1 MDTSGPSQRTRSAA
15 QRLAETGEDPR
26 SQELAENLASVH
38 ERIDR
43 AMEAAGRTDRP
54 TLIVVTKFFPAA
66 DVARLYRLGV
76 RDVGENRD
84 QEAAAKATEVRALLS
99 AEDSAAPAEST
110 AAGADLHWHFIGQLQ
125 SNKAKSVVGY
135 ADHLHSVDRASL
147 VKALKKTAEA
157 RSAAVVT
164 CLIQVDLRDP
174 LPTDGR
180 GGAAPE
186 DISTLADALEAAPG
200 FRLGGLMAVAPLEEP
215 PAPAFARLQ
224 ELSLRL
230 RARRPEA
237 DMISAGMSGDLEA
250 AVAHG
255 ATHLRVGRDVLGE
268 RPLQR

>member
-1 MDTSGPSQRTRSAA
+1 MDTSGESQRLRSAA
-15 QRLAETGEDPR
+15 RQLAETGEDPR
-26 SQELAENLASVH
+26 SQELAESLASVH
-38 ERIDR
+38 ERIDQ
-43 AMEAAGRTDRP
+43 AVEAAGRSDRP
-54 TLIVVTKFFPAA
+54 ALIVVTKFFPAA

-84 QEAAAKATEVRALLS
+84 QEAAAKAAEVHELLAAGNS
-99 AEDSAAPAEST
+99 AEPA
-110 AAGADLHWHFIGQLQ
+110 AAGQDLHWHFIGQLQ
-125 SNKAKSVVGY
+125 SNKARSVVGY

-147 VKALKKTAEA
+147 VKALAKTAEV
-157 RSAAVVT
+157 RPRAVVT

-174 LPTDGR
+174 LPSDAR

-186 DISTLADALEAAPG
+186 DISTLADALEEAPG
-200 FRLGGLMAVAPLEEP
+200 LRLGGLMAVAPLEEP
-215 PAPAFARLQ
+215 PAPAFARLA
-224 ELSLRL
+224 ELSATLRM
-230 RARRPEA
+230 RRPEA

>member
-1 MDTSGPSQRTRSAA
+1 MDTSGPSQRLRSAA
-15 QRLAETGEDPR
+15 RRLAETGEDPR

-38 ERIDR
+38 ERIDQ
-43 AMEAAGRTDRP
+43 AMGAADRSDRP
-54 TLIVVTKFFPAA
+54 ALIVVTKFFPAA

-84 QEAAAKATEVRALLS
+84 QEAAAKAAEVRALLN
-99 AEDSAAPAEST
+99 AENAAEPA
-110 AAGADLHWHFIGQLQ
+110 AAGQDLHWHFIGQLQ

-147 VKALKKTAEA
+147 IKALTKTAEA
-157 RSAAVVT
+157 RSAAEVT

-174 LPTDGR
+174 LPADGR

-186 DISTLADALEAAPG
+186 HISTLADALDEAPG
-200 FRLGGLMAVAPLEEP
+200 LRLGGLMAVAPLEEP

-224 ELSLRL
+224 ELSATLRT
-230 RARRPEA
+230 RRPEA